1 MRDVLQVTARAA
13 VFVLLWTT
21 LLDDTGY
28 AQDQA
33 GAGLFLIGAMVLVG
47 LLWGVVDGLL
57 ARGTITRTLLRWAA
71 VAPLTALLLTLAGA
85 LADGAWL
92 PAVDLARWVAGLV
105 AMLYFVVV
113 LPAGLGVVLGSAA
126 QGARA

>member
-1 MRDVLQVTARAA
+1 MRDAVQVTARAA
-13 VFVLLWTT
+13 VIVLLWLT
-21 LLDDTGY
+21 LLDDTVY
-28 AQDQA
+28 APDQG
-33 GAGLFLIGAMVLVG
+33 GAGLFLIGAMAVVG

-57 ARGTITRTLLRWAA
+57 TRGTITRTLLRWAA
-71 VAPLTALLLTLAGA
+71 VAPLTALLLALAGA

-92 PAVDLARWVAGLV
+92 PPVDLARWVAGLV
-105 AMLYFVVV
+105 AMLYFTVV

>member
-1 MRDVLQVTARAA
+1 MRDVVQVTARAA
-13 VFVLLWTT
+13 VFVLLWLT
-21 LLDDTGY
+21 LLDDTDY
-28 AQDQA
+28 ASDQG
-33 GAGLFLIGAMVLVG
+33 GAGLFLIGAMVVVG

-71 VAPLTALLLTLAGA
+71 VAPFTALLLTLAGG

-92 PAVDLARWVAGLV
+92 PPVDLARWVAGLV
-105 AMLYFVVV
+105 AMLYFTVV